1 MQTKVDTLNANME
14 KLKQENERLITINEL
29 NNQVILNLSGEISD
43 LQLEN
48 ADLKRKIQNFKRGV
62 RWRVFVVYLLFL
74 IFIKKIQNAW
84 SRRAK
89 FDLKSC

>member
-62 RWRVFVVYLLFL
+62 R
-74 IFIKKIQNAW
+74 
-84 SRRAK
+84 
-89 FDLKSC
+89 

>member
-29 NNQVILNLSGEISD
+29 NNKVILNLSGEISD

-62 RWRVFVVYLLFL
+62 R
-74 IFIKKIQNAW
+74 
-84 SRRAK
+84 
-89 FDLKSC
+89 